1 MPAKNPFGDCGGNIT
16 DSENGFIKSPNYPE
30 KYTTNDQSEY
40 ITNIQNISTRYNVNL
55 DEENRGKSFFCGEI
69 ISIFGGV
76 KMVRCSFGKKTF
88 IVLEVPTDKTINP
101 RFSFNIH
108 LSSV

>member
-76 KMVRCSFGKKTF
+76 KMVRWSFGKKTF